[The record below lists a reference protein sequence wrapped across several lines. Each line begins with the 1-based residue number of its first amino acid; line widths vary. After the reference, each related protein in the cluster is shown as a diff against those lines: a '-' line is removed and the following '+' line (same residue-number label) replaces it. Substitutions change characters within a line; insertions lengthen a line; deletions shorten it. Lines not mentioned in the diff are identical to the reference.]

1 MKTLRSLVIVVF
13 LGVGA
18 GFGWVSAQEFG
29 NTESGH
35 LTAQDYADI
44 QQLFWRY
51 NQGSDFRDADLFLSA
66 FADDAVFRTGPG
78 QEYVGREE
86 LAALRVE
93 RHAGQSGDNG
103 RRHWNS
109 SYRITPSDQG
119 ATGLIYWLLV
129 DVSTSPPNLVVSGY
143 YEDVYVKTTIGW
155 RIKTR
160 TIKRDVG

>member
-1 MKTLRSLVIVVF
+1 MTIVRSLVIVVS
-13 LGVGA
+13 LGIGA
-18 GFGWVSAQEFG
+18 CFGWVSAQELG

-66 FADDAVFRTGPG
+66 FTDDAVFNDGR
-78 QEYVGREE
+78 QEYVGKGQ
-86 LAALRVE
+86 LAELRVE

-109 SYRITPSDQG
+109 SYRITPSDDG
-119 ATGLIYWLLV
+119 ATGLVYWLVV
-129 DVSTSPPNLVVSGY
+129 DVSTSPPKSVLSGY
-143 YEDVYVKTTIGW
+143 YEDVYAKTSAGW

-160 TIKRDVG
+160 TIKRDDG

>member
-1 MKTLRSLVIVVF
+1 VKTVRSLAIVAF
-13 LGVGA
+13 LGIGA
-18 GFGWVSAQEFG
+18 GFGWVSAQGFV

-66 FADDAVFRTGPG
+66 FTDDAVFNDGQ
-78 QEYVGREE
+78 QEYVGKGQ

-93 RHAGQSGDNG
+93 RHAGESGDNG

-109 SYRITPSDQG
+109 SYRITPSDEG
-119 ATGLIYWLLV
+119 ATGLVYWLVV
-129 DVSTSPPNLVVSGY
+129 DVSTSPPKAVLSGY
-143 YEDVYVKTTIGW
+143 YEDVYVKTSAGW

-160 TIKRDVG
+160 TIKRDDS